1 MTGNRLGVMGTLWM
15 MLPVIAATLWIEHSR
30 TCRIQ
35 VGDLVVR
42 GTAGT
47 SVSSTDQRRVDTPC
61 SWRIHPA
68 GSGAEEEAIRTT
80 PFGDVEDESHDVP
93 TGYVPEDRPLISD

>member
-1 MTGNRLGVMGTLWM
+1 MCTSNGSWRLT
-15 MLPVIAATLWIEHSR
+15 
-30 TCRIQ
+30 Q
-35 VGDLVVR
+35 R

-47 SVSSTDQRRVDTPC
+47 SVSSSDQRRVDTPC

-80 PFGDVEDESHDVP
+80 PFGDVEDEMHSLSL
-93 TGYVPEDRPLISD
+93 LIALELTAPWIDES

>member
-1 MTGNRLGVMGTLWM
+1 M
-15 MLPVIAATLWIEHSR
+15 PVDFL
-30 TCRIQ
+30 
-35 VGDLVVR
+35 LVVR

-68 GSGAEEEAIRTT
+68 GSGAEEEAIRTVSLEPSLT
-80 PFGDVEDESHDVP
+80 RWPVKVHSVLA
-93 TGYVPEDRPLISD
+93 VN

>member
-1 MTGNRLGVMGTLWM
+1 MWM
-15 MLPVIAATLWIEHSR
+15 IMLAEWSALE
-30 TCRIQ
+30 
-35 VGDLVVR
+35 DLVVR

-80 PFGDVEDESHDVP
+80 PF
-93 TGYVPEDRPLISD
+93 

>member
-1 MTGNRLGVMGTLWM
+1 MWVVSRLGSNLGLAILWFEEQ
-15 MLPVIAATLWIEHSR
+15 LVLQSR
-30 TCRIQ
+30 
-35 VGDLVVR
+35 
-42 GTAGT
+42 
-47 SVSSTDQRRVDTPC
+47 TPC

>member
-1 MTGNRLGVMGTLWM
+1 MYELLV
-15 MLPVIAATLWIEHSR
+15 A
-30 TCRIQ
+30 
-35 VGDLVVR
+35 VGSSPYFEFANTPLEFPAYRFR

-80 PFGDVEDESHDVP
+80 PFGDVDSAGHVSDHDWPQMPVARMYAVTDP
-93 TGYVPEDRPLISD
+93 TCGG

>member
-1 MTGNRLGVMGTLWM
+1 MNHVDM
-15 MLPVIAATLWIEHSR
+15 PVDFL
-30 TCRIQ
+30 
-35 VGDLVVR
+35 LVVR